1 MRTGGRPRRAI
12 LWCVRGGNRPI
23 ARFLLTL
30 AAPTAQAGLAAGLT
44 EAVLIVTPFE
54 VVKTRLQQQEGFS
67 NLTYRGPIHCAT
79 TMVRQEGLLS
89 LWKGCTP
96 TMIRQGS
103 NQAFNFTCFALFTRY
118 IWGKR
123 EGDGKTLSPWK
134 TFVNGLAAGAV
145 GPCFNSPVDIIKTRF
160 MAQRSVPG
168 EQRKYTSVV
177 GTIRTIVLE
186 EGVTALWKG
195 LLPRLMRL
203 APGQAITWT
212 VVMQVTS
219 FFENQ

>member
-1 MRTGGRPRRAI
+1 M
-12 LWCVRGGNRPI
+12 
-23 ARFLLTL
+23 
-30 AAPTAQAGLAAGLT
+30 AAGLT

-54 VVKTRLQQQEGFS
+54 VVKTRLQQQIGLA
-67 NLTYRGPIHCAT
+67 NLKYRGPVHCAA
-79 TMVRQEGLLS
+79 TMVREEGAAS

-103 NQAFNFTCFALFTRY
+103 NQAFNFMCFAMFNRF

-123 EGDGKTLSPWK
+123 EGDGRSLPPWK
-134 TFVNGLAAGAV
+134 TFLNGLVAGAV
-145 GPCFNSPVDIIKTRF
+145 GPCFNSPVDIIKTRL

-177 GTIRTIVLE
+177 GTVRTIVAE
-186 EGVTALWKG
+186 EGAPALWKG
-195 LLPRLMRL
+195 LVPRLMRL

-219 FFENQ
+219 AFENS